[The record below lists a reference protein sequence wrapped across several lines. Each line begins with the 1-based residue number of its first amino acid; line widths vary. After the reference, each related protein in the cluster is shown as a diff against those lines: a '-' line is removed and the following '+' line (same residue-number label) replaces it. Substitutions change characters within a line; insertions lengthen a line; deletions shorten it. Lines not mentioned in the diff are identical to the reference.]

1 MRRRRAHPPATYSM
15 VDVLLASPTEPMP
28 AAKRVHQL
36 TRMWQGLAAIER
48 GQAPT
53 IDDWRICSDA
63 VNLMETLICELKVC
77 QDSSGLLDDATAALA
92 SAGRRHRDQL
102 PIRLNAAGIQAV
114 RAVLEDYA
122 ELLEQL
128 PARTVI
134 QAHRLTEQ
142 RIREILAGRKRPK
155 DVEVMDL

>member
-1 MRRRRAHPPATYSM
+1 
-15 VDVLLASPTEPMP
+15 
-28 AAKRVHQL
+28 
-36 TRMWQGLAAIER
+36 
-48 GQAPT
+48 
-53 IDDWRICSDA
+53 
-63 VNLMETLICELKVC
+63 MEVC
-77 QDSSGLLDDATAALA
+77 QNSSNLLDDATAALA
-92 SAGRRHRDQL
+92 SADRRHRDQL

-142 RIREILAGRKRPK
+142 RIREILLIRANRIDARFG
-155 DVEVMDL
+155 D

>member
-1 MRRRRAHPPATYSM
+1 MTRSRANPRPTYSM
-15 VDVLLASPTEPMP
+15 IEVLLASPTEPMP
-28 AAKRVHQL
+28 ATKRVHEL

-53 IDDWRICSDA
+53 LDDWRTCSDA
-63 VNLMETLICELKVC
+63 VNIMETLICEMKVC

-142 RIREILAGRKRPK
+142 RIREILAGRKRPQ
-155 DVEVMDL
+155 DVEVLNP